1 VDTLREKAIVKI
13 SDPSAPDYNKL
24 HQIIACEAPA
34 MDPEELKVL
43 ATRAFCIQFLEWFY
57 TKSEEKI
64 SEVEAD
70 ALTTELI
77 QLTREH
83 PLLSRGASVRG
94 TLALR
99 EISRGYEQLIGRLN
113 RYAIEQSALIA
124 LPHRVT
130 IIPGT
135 ETNASDI
142 IKEIILETLYGISF
156 SLKYTLAEQDLV
168 TKDSLKETSERSS
181 ETKLQKKE
189 LGNGI
194 NTNSFSLSGAL
205 RRQPEVRETLKKYS
219 SKEGSGNRSGESGS
233 NTQPGKRGK
242 VKHCLTEKTLPLTKE
257 PMQKILEKIMPL
269 QHRGRAKG
277 TRGNK
282 PGYKKSDYSR
292 LKTLIDQIE
301 NKETRQE
308 KSKEFQLHGNAIA
321 WLLKKLVIL
330 DLNKVSHPRSKREQ
344 IRDKTSVR
352 RYLKGDTYKDISIRH
367 TLKALVRH
375 GKQLKEV
382 SSREF
387 RSFEKKRV
395 SNIDIVLCI
404 DISESMNHHAKLNYA
419 RTAATGIAKAAIKN
433 GDRVGLIV
441 FSNSATV
448 VKRLTTK
455 DHEINNALLQIRHHQ
470 HTNVGDGIKKAR
482 ELFLKDKTPHKK
494 QIIIISDG
502 IPNVAP
508 EGTNSSHSSYAS
520 DLKDMTT
527 FRLSFGEHVDRE
539 LSAEY
544 NNLSNEIT
552 LMFKELMGSRYATK
566 EAKKTR
572 EKNIEIS
579 FLYIS
584 GGKKG
589 GELFAK
595 KITQIGRG
603 KFYNIKNL
611 PDLPLKGLELI

>member
-1 VDTLREKAIVKI
+1 MDTFREKAIVKI

-43 ATRAFCIQFLEWFY
+43 ATRAFYIQFLEWFY

-70 ALTTELI
+70 ALTTEII

-99 EISRGYEQLIGRLN
+99 EISRGYEQLIGKLN

-130 IIPGT
+130 IISGF

-156 SLKYTLAEQDLV
+156 SLKYSLAEQDLV

-189 LGNGI
+189 SSDEI
-194 NTNSFSLSGAL
+194 NTNAFSLSGAL
-205 RRQPEVRETLKKYS
+205 RRQPEVQETLRKHN
-219 SKEGSGNRSGESGS
+219 SKEGLRNKATKSRQND
-233 NTQPGKRGK
+233 QPYKS
-242 VKHCLTEKTLPLTKE
+242 VKSKYYLTEIILPLTKGQIQE
-257 PMQKILEKIMPL
+257 VLGKIISL

-277 TRGNK
+277 KKDNK
-282 PGYKKSDYSR
+282 TGYRKSDYSR
-292 LKTLIDQIE
+292 LQTLIDHIE
-301 NKETRQE
+301 NKEIRQE
-308 KSKEFQLHGNAIA
+308 KSKEFQLHGKAIG
-321 WLLKKLVIL
+321 WLLKRLVIR
-330 DLNKVSHPRSKREQ
+330 DLNKVSHHRSKREQ

-352 RYLKGDTYKDISIRH
+352 RYMKGDTYKDISIRH
-367 TLKALVRH
+367 TLKALVSH
-375 GKQLKEV
+375 GKQLKEI

-387 RSFEKKRV
+387 RSFEIKQV
-395 SNIDIVLCI
+395 SNADIVLCI
-404 DISESMNHHAKLNYA
+404 DISESMNHHAKLSYA
-419 RTAATGIAKAAIKN
+419 RTAAAGIAKAAIKN
-433 GDRVGLIV
+433 GERVGLVV
-441 FSNSATV
+441 FSNSATIV
-448 VKRLTTK
+448 NRITTK
-455 DHEINNALLQIRHHQ
+455 EHEINNALLQIKSHQ
-470 HTNVGDGIKKAR
+470 YTNIGDGIKKAR

-502 IPNVAP
+502 TPNAAP
-508 EGTNSSHSSYAS
+508 EDKYSSHSSHAS
-520 DLKDMTT
+520 DLKEMAS

-544 NNLSNEIT
+544 NNLSNELT
-552 LMFKELMGSRYATK
+552 LMFKELMGTRYATK

-611 PDLPLKGLELI
+611 PDLPLKALELI

>member
-13 SDPSAPDYNKL
+13 SDPNAPDYNKL

-34 MDPEELKVL
+34 MGPKELKVL
-43 ATRAFCIQFLEWFY
+43 ATRAFYIQFLEWFY

-70 ALTTELI
+70 ALTTEII

-130 IIPGT
+130 IISGF

-156 SLKYTLAEQDLV
+156 SLKYSLAEQDLV
-168 TKDSLKETSERSS
+168 TKDSLNETSERSS
-181 ETKLQKKE
+181 ENKLQKNE

-194 NTNSFSLSGAL
+194 NTNAFSLSSAL
-205 RRQPEVRETLKKYS
+205 RRQPEVQETLKKHS
-219 SKEGSGNRSGESGS
+219 PKEGMRNKSAESGG
-233 NTQPGKRGK
+233 NTQSCKRETTK
-242 VKHCLTEKTLPLTKE
+242 DYLTEKKLPLAKE
-257 PMQKILEKIMPL
+257 PMQEILEKIMPL
-269 QHRGRAKG
+269 QHRGRTKG
-277 TRGNK
+277 TSGNK
-282 PGYKKSDYSR
+282 TGYRKSDYSR

-301 NKETRQE
+301 KKEIRQE
-308 KSKEFQLHGNAIA
+308 KSKAFQLHGKAIV
-321 WLLKKLVIL
+321 WLLKRLVMH
-330 DLNKVSHPRSKREQ
+330 DLNKVSHHRSKREQ

-352 RYLKGDTYKDISIRH
+352 RYMKGDTYKDISIRH
-367 TLKALVRH
+367 TLKSLVRH

-387 RSFEKKRV
+387 KSFEKKHV

-404 DISESMNHHAKLNYA
+404 DISESMKHHAKLSYA
-419 RTAATGIAKAAIKN
+419 RTAAAGIAKAAINN
-433 GDRVGLIV
+433 GERVGLVV
-441 FSNSATV
+441 FSNSATI
-448 VKRLTTK
+448 VKRMTTK
-455 DHEINNALLQIRHHQ
+455 EHEINNALLQIRHHQ
-470 HTNVGDGIKKAR
+470 YTNVGEGIKKAR

-502 IPNVAP
+502 IPNAAP
-508 EGTNSSHSSYAS
+508 EDKYSSHSSYS
-520 DLKDMTT
+520 SNMKDMTS
-527 FRLSFGEHVDRE
+527 FRLSFGEHVDKD

-544 NNLSNEIT
+544 NNLSNELT
-552 LMFKELMGSRYATK
+552 LMFKELMGTKYATK
-566 EAKKTR
+566 EARKTR

-611 PDLPLKGLELI
+611 PDLPLKALELI